1 MNHFTVRFELN
12 NAIDEDYYNLDE
24 RLTRFDFSETIKS
37 EDGQSYILP
46 RGEYRISGEFTR
58 QKVLD
63 LAILAAGD
71 FKHDCKILVTESNG
85 TAWTGLTR
93 V

>member
-12 NAIDEDYYNLDE
+12 QAVDEDYIALDE
-24 RLTRFDFSETIKS
+24 QLIRLSFSDTIQS
-37 EDGQSYILP
+37 ESGDTYILP
-46 RGEYRISGEFTR
+46 RGEYRISGLFSR

-63 LAILAAGD
+63 LAILGAGD
-71 FKHDCKILVTESNG
+71 YRTHCKILVTESNG
-85 TAWTGLTR
+85 TAWTGLTK

>member
-12 NAIDEDYYNLDE
+12 QGIDEEYIALDE
-24 RLTRFDFSETIKS
+24 QLIRFSFSDTIQT
-37 EDGQSYILP
+37 EDGDTYILP
-46 RGEYRISGEFTR
+46 RGEYRISGEFSR
-58 QKVLD
+58 HKVLD

-71 FKHDCKILVTESNG
+71 YRNNCKILVTESNG
-85 TAWTGLTR
+85 TAWIGLTK